1 MCQVL
6 GEGWARPLKGFM
18 REKEFLQSQHFNC
31 LLGQGEVGLSWTNFL
46 VNLLSTSK
54 PPHTKVFTPLP
65 QGATNQSI
73 PIVLA
78 VSAADKA
85 RAEGSSCLA
94 LRYQGRVRAVV
105 RNPEFYPHRREERA
119 ARQFGTTNPNH
130 PYIKVITNLNN
141 PYIKVPIWTR

>member
-1 MCQVL
+1 ML
-6 GEGWARPLKGFM
+6 RA
-18 REKEFLQSQHFNC
+18 
-31 LLGQGEVGLSWTNFL
+31 TN
-46 VNLLSTSK
+46 
-54 PPHTKVFTPLP
+54 PPYVRVFTPLP

-85 RAEGSSCLA
+85 RAEGSPCLA
-94 LRYQGRVRAVV
+94 LRYQGRVRAIV

-130 PYIKVITNLNN
+130 PYIKVITNPNN
-141 PYIKVPIWTR
+141 PYIKVTICSNRTR